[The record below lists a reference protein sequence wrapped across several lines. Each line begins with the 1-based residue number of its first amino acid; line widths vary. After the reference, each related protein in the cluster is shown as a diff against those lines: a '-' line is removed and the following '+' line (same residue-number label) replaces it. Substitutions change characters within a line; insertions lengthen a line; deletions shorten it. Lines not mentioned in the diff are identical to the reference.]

1 MLVPDWIA
9 QRKCAWACLNI
20 SILLAVASAHKR
32 RFKCLKSQHSASWD
46 EVFPQS
52 NDLNTINSALKELDT

>member
-9 QRKCAWACLNI
+9 QRRCAWTCLNI
-20 SILLAVASAHKR
+20 STFLTVAAAHQR
-32 RFKCLKSQHSASWD
+32 GLECLKSQHSASWD

-52 NDLNTINSALKELDT
+52 SDLNSVNAALKELNT